1 MGSLDSI
8 MRMIPPGL
16 GNTNMGEIDDG
27 QLKKIEAIIFSMTK
41 KERKNA
47 KILNSSRKK
56 RIARGGSG
64 TQVADV
70 NRLVNQLNQMNK
82 MMKQMKKKLGGSNKL
97 NPAMMKD
104 FMKMR

>member
-1 MGSLDSI
+1 
-8 MRMIPPGL
+8 MRMIPGL

-27 QLKKIEAIIFSMTK
+27 QLKKKIEAIIFSMTK

-56 RIARGGSG
+56 RIARGSG